1 MQRMIVGSHQGLDIA
16 RRLIERAFYAVEA
29 SGAQRLFLASSSK
42 LAPAIGLAESSG
54 FTRVARPARQ
64 RHRLEFLQEL
74 VALMRSETCSLYNG
88 AQRLRPFLIPV
99 KNPMPA
105 CRLLSC
111 LAALLLCACASVGP
125 STPSAAEAQ
134 AFERAAQQDSLRS
147 ECDWNVSYAP
157 VAPKDASLAQLQAI
171 ATARLAA
178 LQLAPA
184 WTLAMPGSEAHAF
197 SDSAQDRAGLQLL
210 LSIVLPAMERYP
222 AGVFARTGLHHV
234 VLVKDLS
241 VDGQRRLAMPAP
253 EIDSVVYADNLLAA
267 MCPSGMELRVH
278 HEYYH
283 FIEYRLFND
292 FYYRDPAWLA
302 LNPPGTAYGQGG
314 ATAYGKGFQNL
325 GHPQAGIVSLYAAY
339 GPEEDKAEVFGW
351 MMTPAYARRL
361 EQWTK
366 LDPAL
371 LAKRQSLMEVL
382 GRWAGSY

>member
-1 MQRMIVGSHQGLDIA
+1 M
-16 RRLIERAFYAVEA
+16 
-29 SGAQRLFLASSSK
+29 
-42 LAPAIGLAESSG
+42 
-54 FTRVARPARQ
+54 
-64 RHRLEFLQEL
+64 
-74 VALMRSETCSLYNG
+74 
-88 AQRLRPFLIPV
+88 PV
-99 KNPMPA
+99 KDPMPA

-111 LAALLLCACASVGP
+111 LALALLSACASVGP
-125 STPSAAEAQ
+125 PAPSAAYAQ
-134 AFERAAQQDSLRS
+134 AFERAAQQDSMRS
-147 ECDWNVSYAP
+147 ECDWNVRYAP
-157 VAPKDASLAQLQAI
+157 VAAKDASVAQLQAI

-184 WTLAMPGSEAHAF
+184 WTLSMPGSEAHAF
-197 SDSAQDRAGLQLL
+197 TASEEDRAGLQLL

-222 AGVFARTGLHHV
+222 AGVFARTGLRHV

-267 MCPSGMELRVH
+267 LCPSGMELRVH

-325 GHPQAGIVSLYAAY
+325 GHPQPGLVSLYAAY

-351 MMTPAYARRL
+351 MMTPAYAPRL
-361 EQWTK
+361 EQWS
-366 LDPAL
+366 LADAAL
-371 LAKRQSLMEVL
+371 AAKRQVL
-382 GRWAGSY
+382 RQMLDSKTTSD

>member
-1 MQRMIVGSHQGLDIA
+1 MKA
-16 RRLIERAFYAVEA
+16 A
-29 SGAQRLFLASSSK
+29 
-42 LAPAIGLAESSG
+42 
-54 FTRVARPARQ
+54 
-64 RHRLEFLQEL
+64 
-74 VALMRSETCSLYNG
+74 
-88 AQRLRPFLIPV
+88 
-99 KNPMPA
+99 MPP
-105 CRLLSC
+105 CRLLSPVLGVFL
-111 LAALLLCACASVGP
+111 LAGCASVGTA
-125 STPSAAEAQ
+125 TPAAAGRE
-134 AFERAAQQDSLRS
+134 AFERAAQQDSMRS
-147 ECDWNVSYAP
+147 ECDWNVRYAP
-157 VAPKDASLAQLQAI
+157 VAPQDASVAQLRAI

-184 WTLAMPGSEAHAF
+184 WTLAMPASAARAFTESE
-197 SDSAQDRAGLQLL
+197 QDRAGLQLL

-222 AGVFARTGLHHV
+222 AGVFARTGLRHV
-234 VLVKDLS
+234 VLVKDLT

-325 GHPQAGIVSLYAAY
+325 GHPQPALVSLYAAY

-351 MMTPAYARRL
+351 MMTPAYALRL
-361 EQWTK
+361 QQWTAF
-366 LDPAL
+366 DPAL
-371 LAKRQSLMEVL
+371 LAKRDIAALRIAL
-382 GRWAGSY
+382 PAPGARRRPRPRPGCA

>member
-1 MQRMIVGSHQGLDIA
+1 MKA
-16 RRLIERAFYAVEA
+16 A
-29 SGAQRLFLASSSK
+29 
-42 LAPAIGLAESSG
+42 
-54 FTRVARPARQ
+54 
-64 RHRLEFLQEL
+64 
-74 VALMRSETCSLYNG
+74 
-88 AQRLRPFLIPV
+88 
-99 KNPMPA
+99 MPP
-105 CRLLSC
+105 CRLLPSVLGVFL
-111 LAALLLCACASVGP
+111 LAGCASVGTA
-125 STPSAAEAQ
+125 TPAAAGRE
-134 AFERAAQQDSLRS
+134 AFERAAQQDSMRS
-147 ECDWNVSYAP
+147 ECDWNVRYAP
-157 VAPKDASLAQLQAI
+157 VAPQDASVAQLRAI

-184 WTLAMPGSEAHAF
+184 WTLAMPGGAAQAF
-197 SDSAQDRAGLQLL
+197 GDSAQDRAGLNLL

-222 AGVFARTGLHHV
+222 AGVFARTGLRHV

-314 ATAYGKGFQNL
+314 ATAYGKGLQNL
-325 GHPQAGIVSLYAAY
+325 GHPHPGMVSLYAAY

-351 MMTPAYARRL
+351 MMTPAYAPRL
-361 EQWTK
+361 EAWSLT
-366 LDPAL
+366 DAAL
-371 LAKRQSLMEVL
+371 AAKRQVL
-382 GRWAGSY
+382 RQVLDGATP

>member
-1 MQRMIVGSHQGLDIA
+1 M
-16 RRLIERAFYAVEA
+16 
-29 SGAQRLFLASSSK
+29 
-42 LAPAIGLAESSG
+42 
-54 FTRVARPARQ
+54 
-64 RHRLEFLQEL
+64 
-74 VALMRSETCSLYNG
+74 
-88 AQRLRPFLIPV
+88 PV
-99 KNPMPA
+99 KDPMPA

-111 LAALLLCACASVGP
+111 VALALLSACASVGP
-125 STPSAAEAQ
+125 SAPSAAYVQ
-134 AFERAAQQDSLRS
+134 AFERAVQQDSMRS
-147 ECDWNVSYAP
+147 ECDWSVRYAP
-157 VAPKDASLAQLQAI
+157 VAAKDASLAQLQAI

-184 WTLAMPGSEAHAF
+184 WTLSMPGSEAHAF
-197 SDSAQDRAGLQLL
+197 TASEEDRAGLQLL

-222 AGVFARTGLHHV
+222 AGVFARTGLRHV

-267 MCPSGMELRVH
+267 LCPSGMELRVH

-325 GHPQAGIVSLYAAY
+325 GHPQPGLVSLYAAY

-351 MMTPAYARRL
+351 MMTPAYAMRL
-361 EQWTK
+361 QQWTAF
-366 LDPAL
+366 DPAL
-371 LAKRQSLMEVL
+371 LAKRQSLREVL
-382 GRWAGSY
+382 QTLSGSY